1 MYHSTKCLSQNVSKM
16 SHSKCLIQQNV
27 LNCRRKCP
35 RKCLIQNEIFKNVS
49 IGSRFARTSGCI
61 CLRDFSLLWNKVIL
75 KICNGK
81 KRACLWSGQ
90 EFKILVGQFVTN
102 FTKSCRPKAS
112 IFLRFNFQAARLF
125 IQFQIGISLNW
136 IWK

>member
-1 MYHSTKCLSQNVSKM
+1 MCHSKYLK
-16 SHSKCLIQQNV
+16 KCLIQQNV
-27 LNCRRKCP
+27 SLKMSNSKFLIQNFSK
-35 RKCLIQNEIFKNVS
+35 KCLIKNMYLKNVS